1 MLIRKWPFYGICVF
15 LLALTLCGGRIL
27 FMITAE
33 KATGRVLECLVTN
46 TRSGR
51 IVSTTIEFT
60 LDKVVQTGYFN
71 TYLAYEPDEEIS
83 ILYTPGDRDSIVV
96 NSFWEVMGIWRLA
109 VLAFILVFGSIFFAV
124 MVGEQIQLKFPLS
137 NNKERGLKKI

>member
-15 LLALTLCGGRIL
+15 LLALILCSGRML

-51 IVSTTIEFT
+51 TVSTTVEFNM
-60 LDKVVQTGYFN
+60 DNVVQTGYFT

-124 MVGEQIQLKFPLS
+124 IVGEQVHLKFPWAK
-137 NNKERGLKKI
+137 NKESGLKKY